1 MRNVGPGKKRRTCV
15 PAFWLW
21 VGLLVLLSACH
32 GPSATVL
39 EPLPSVTPGES
50 FQEHG
55 WIAVYF
61 SQPDSPDAAK
71 YRGGADEAL
80 AEAIEQARFQ
90 VDLAIYR
97 LDLWNV
103 RDALLQAHRRGVN
116 VRVVTES
123 DLADEEEIQSLLS
136 AGIPVKGDQGPGLM
150 HQKFMIIDQEHVWT
164 GSMNYTLQGVY
175 RNDNNLIHVSAPSLA
190 ENYETEF
197 NEMFED
203 QLFGDMV
210 RSDTPHPL
218 LEIQGAQIETYFSPD
233 DNPRERILAL
243 IRGAEEQ
250 ILFLAFSFTS
260 DSLAQAMIER
270 SQAGVTVQGVLDTS
284 QSYNDAGSEWE
295 RFQESGL
302 DVRLDGNPEKMHH
315 KCILIDKEIVIT
327 GSYNFTESAEN
338 KNDEN
343 VLIIRSSA
351 LADDFIQ
358 EFQRVFRKGRP

>member
-1 MRNVGPGKKRRTCV
+1 MGPGMKRCTWSFH
-15 PAFWLW
+15 FWLW
-21 VGLLVLLSACH
+21 VSLLVLISACQ

-80 AEAIEQARFQ
+80 AEAIGQARFQ

-123 DLADEEEIQSLLS
+123 DLAEGEEIQSLLS
-136 AGIPVKGDQGPGLM
+136 AGIPVKGDQGQGLM
-150 HQKFMIIDQEHVWT
+150 HQKFMVIDQEDVWT
-164 GSMNYTLQGVY
+164 GSMNFTLQGVY
-175 RNDNNLIHVSAPSLA
+175 RNDNHLIHVRDPSLA

-210 RSDTPHPL
+210 RPDTPHPI

-233 DNPRERILAL
+233 DHPRERILSL
-243 IRGAEEQ
+243 IQGAEEQ

-260 DSLAQAMIER
+260 DSVAEAMIKR
-270 SQAGVTVQGVLDTS
+270 AQAGVTVRGVLDTS
-284 QSYNDAGSEWE
+284 QSYNDEGSEWK
-295 RFQESGL
+295 RFQNSGL
-302 DVRLDGNPEKMHH
+302 EVRLDGNPEKMHH
-315 KCILIDKEIVIT
+315 KCILIDGEIVIT
-327 GSYNFTESAEN
+327 GSYNFTESAET

-343 VLIIRSSA
+343 VLIIHSAA
-351 LADDFIQ
+351 LAEDFIQ